1 MRRPPR
7 HVGRRGASAVELA
20 LVAPVLVTLL
30 VGMIEAARLGM
41 VAQLLTT
48 AAREGCWV
56 AVLDGMTQT
65 DVQNRINAVLSG
77 SGISVGTVTPT
88 CSSSSY
94 TWTTAPSGTAITVSL
109 SVPYSQV
116 TWLKVPGY
124 FSNATISASA
134 TMSSER
140 P

>member
-1 MRRPPR
+1 MA
-7 HVGRRGASAVELA
+7 RRGSSAVELA
-20 LVAPVLVTLL
+20 LVAPVLVAL
-30 VGMIEAARLGM
+30 VMGMIESARVGM
-41 VAQLLTT
+41 VCQLLTT
-48 AAREGCWV
+48 AAREGCRV
-56 AVLDGMTQT
+56 AVLNGMAQA

-88 CSSSSY
+88 CASPY
-94 TWTTAPSGTAITVSL
+94 TWTAAPNGTAITVSL

-116 TWLKVPGY
+116 SWLKVSW
-124 FSNATISASA
+124 FFKNATINASA